1 MRKQLAQELDTI
13 LESGNFKSVVVQDVK
28 CSISDKVYK
37 YGLKIMHDEVSTELA
52 LQHIQEHINED
63 LDNDCDWSDEY
74 EMENIN
80 QLTLVEQNEKY
91 SIYV

>member
-1 MRKQLAQELDTI
+1 MRKDLAQELENI
-13 LESGNFKSVVVQDVK
+13 LDSGNFKSVVVSNVF
-28 CSISDKVYK
+28 YK
-37 YGLKIMHDEVSTELA
+37 EKNKTYKFGLKVLHDEVSTELA